1 MASSFQPKIS
11 YSMSMQKQGSRK
23 SGDRPTSVLT
33 VWSGPAVPADALD
46 LTGGEEEA
54 AVLAVAAGAAD
65 TATAWA
71 PAPVPQVPVVA
82 QGARLA
88 GVAGVAGRA
97 AALLRPAHQRAA
109 RQLRHRNVQHD
120 LAEEGLRRGGR
131 DRSPNQDGLRGETNL
146 LQFFHT
152 TYRGFSIFI
161 LKPYGLK

>member
-1 MASSFQPKIS
+1 M
-11 YSMSMQKQGSRK
+11 
-23 SGDRPTSVLT
+23 LT

-146 LQFFHT
+146 LQFLDLIDNLVNAMITIRDKFKQI
-152 TYRGFSIFI
+152 YLESMPQNNKKFVNEWFSQQ
-161 LKPYGLK
+161 P

>member
-88 GVAGVAGRA
+88 GVAGVAGRVAEMDVA
-97 AALLRPAHQRAA
+97 AAFVDEPGD
-109 RQLRHRNVQHD
+109 QLRGRRAHCSKGRFQHPARKAAPARVRCGD
-120 LAEEGLRRGGR
+120 LIALPRT
-131 DRSPNQDGLRGETNL
+131 Q
-146 LQFFHT
+146 
-152 TYRGFSIFI
+152 
-161 LKPYGLK
+161 